1 MSHLFEEFVC
11 QLEDAEGGDLAET
24 ARAIT
29 DRIRALPPDERSM
42 LVSTAMKCEFQEN
55 GSQPSQWN
63 PRRTLQ
69 SLILHTADVPTVSSQ
84 QEEELREEIR
94 NALANSTGRAR
105 PAEGG
110 SRRC

>member
-11 QLEDAEGGDLAET
+11 QLEDAVTGDLAET
-24 ARAIT
+24 ARTIA
-29 DRIRALPPDERSM
+29 DRIRALPPTERSM

-69 SLILHTADVPTVSSQ
+69 SLILHAADVPTVSSQ

-94 NALANSTGRAR
+94 KALAHSSGHARST
-105 PAEGG
+105 EGG
-110 SRRC
+110 TRRR